1 MIRGAVLVRE
11 RRRKMVFMTIKIQKL
26 VRGVQTRGKVEK
38 IRKSATLIQSNWRR
52 WQEVLEHKIRVY
64 EEYARL
70 FQERKQLMRDKMAEL
85 AALLIQRNVRRH
97 RDHKRYVLMRREK
110 TDADKRISTVLADM
124 FMGASQSEH
133 FIHPWIRHLPP
144 EITEV
149 LIQIKGSLQRSLALV
164 PIRGKLANEEVGKKS
179 KRTSAADLTLK
190 WAEEGPD
197 LATHLLLSIVH
208 HLLSHV
214 PKNQFAETVR
224 WTCYSLG
231 HLAVSFKD
239 AVPQPKQHITLGE
252 QVPPR
257 PGEPMMTLMKD
268 LAHVKHHHD
277 RVMTVPAENQNLL
290 YLCSLPA
297 HLRHV
302 FLTANTLI
310 TVR

>member
-1 MIRGAVLVRE
+1 MRTAYW
-11 RRRKMVFMTIKIQKL
+11 F
-26 VRGVQTRGKVEK
+26 EK
-38 IRKSATLIQSNWRR
+38 FLWFVTSENYL
-52 WQEVLEHKIRVY
+52 
-64 EEYARL
+64 
-70 FQERKQLMRDKMAEL
+70 
-85 AALLIQRNVRRH
+85 
-97 RDHKRYVLMRREK
+97 
-110 TDADKRISTVLADM
+110 VLAGRDAM
-124 FMGASQSEH
+124 
-133 FIHPWIRHLPP
+133 
-144 EITEV
+144 
-149 LIQIKGSLQRSLALV
+149 
-164 PIRGKLANEEVGKKS
+164 
-179 KRTSAADLTLK
+179 
-190 WAEEGPD
+190 
-197 LATHLLLSIVH
+197 
-208 HLLSHV
+208 LSHV

-310 TVR
+310 TVRQCLDLPSLP